1 MTMLDQQ
8 IEAII
13 DRLTE
18 RTISRRENITLKE
31 IVGADIPRG
40 VKVFIRAT
48 VISWL
53 KNDLAAAPRFGR
65 VNRNAPGT
73 QELTDAFLRSLGNAY
88 QFTRTEYITILDD
101 AVHFVANYLCRPRW
115 TLENFIFEHSQTV
128 SVAELLARLDYTVD
142 YAYFKRLIE
151 PLMRQWGWRDVN
163 ARDFR
168 TLVAK
173 VDSQIMKQH
182 SAREMGLLTKPMYDF
197 LGLGE
202 ASLNTAIPLE
212 PLLVFFEDK
221 NMLSMRDHI
230 RTICEVRG
238 RSELTLNE
246 LTNLIEDLYLRHPHT
261 HEPTI
266 VPDVQPPGEAPPA
279 PAEADIERAVQKVAA
294 QERTEGTSPG
304 APSQALP
311 DLATLIGSKK
321 RNTFIRKIFMK
332 DRESYDRLIRELN
345 SLSSWKAA
353 SARLTEFYSAGS
365 IDPFSDV
372 VVEFTDIVQS
382 RFGES
387 THADTP

>member
-1 MTMLDQQ
+1 MLDQQ

-13 DRLTE
+13 DRLSE

-48 VISWL
+48 VIQWL
-53 KNDLAAAPRFGR
+53 KSDLAAAPRFAR

-88 QFTRTEYITILDD
+88 QFSRTEYLSILDD

-115 TLENFIFEHSQTV
+115 TLENFTFEHGQTV
-128 SVAELLARLDYTVD
+128 SVGELLTRLDYTVD

-151 PLMRQWGWRDVN
+151 PLIRQWGWREVN

-182 SAREMGLLTKPMYDF
+182 SAREMGLLTKPIYDF
-197 LGLGE
+197 LAGGE
-202 ASLNTAIPLE
+202 TSMNMAIPLE

-230 RTICEVRG
+230 KTICDVRG

-246 LTNLIEDLYLRHPHT
+246 LTNLIEDLYLRHPQT
-261 HEPTI
+261 HEPSI
-266 VPDVQPPGEAPPA
+266 VPDVAPPQEESPRA
-279 PAEADIERAVQKVAA
+279 PAEPDIERALKEVASQEQAEAAPPAAA
-294 QERTEGTSPG
+294 QSE
-304 APSQALP
+304 ALP
-311 DLATLIGSKK
+311 DLTKYIGSKK
-321 RNTFIRKIFMK
+321 RNTFIRKIFGK
-332 DRESYDRLIRELN
+332 DRESYERLISELN
-345 SLSSWKAA
+345 ALSSWKAA
-353 SARLTEFYSAGS
+353 SARLTEFYSAGN

-372 VVEFTDIVQS
+372 VVEFTDIIQS
-382 RFGES
+382 RFGEK
-387 THADTP
+387 ADGGTP